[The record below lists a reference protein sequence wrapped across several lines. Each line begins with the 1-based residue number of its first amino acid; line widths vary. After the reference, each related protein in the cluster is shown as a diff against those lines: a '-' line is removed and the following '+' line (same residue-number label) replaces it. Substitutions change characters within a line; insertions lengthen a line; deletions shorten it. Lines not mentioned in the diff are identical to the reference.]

1 MYDDGWWQSAMDGL
15 KRQLMG
21 MNDGRRAFMI
31 AGGMRGDLWRE
42 EGMGVM
48 YRGRKAWMA
57 VGGHERQWG

>member
-1 MYDDGWWQSAMDGL
+1 MDGL

-57 VGGHERQWG
+57 VGGHERHGWR